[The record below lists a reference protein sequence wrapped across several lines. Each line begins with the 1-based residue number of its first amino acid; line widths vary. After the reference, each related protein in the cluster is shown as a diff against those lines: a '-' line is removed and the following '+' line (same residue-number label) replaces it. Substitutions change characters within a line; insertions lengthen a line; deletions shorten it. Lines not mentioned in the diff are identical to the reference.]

1 MTGMNRS
8 ITNYFFLGGTLN
20 AALLLLKEV
29 QLHSSDTSKRSTKPS
44 QSAMTRIG
52 EVST

>member
-8 ITNYFFLGGTLN
+8 ITNYFFLGGTGTLN

-29 QLHSSDTSKRSTKPS
+29 QLHCIVQTLLNEAPNLAN
-44 QSAMTRIG
+44 QL
-52 EVST
+52 

>member
-8 ITNYFFLGGTLN
+8 ITNYFFLGGTLV

-29 QLHSSDTSKRSTKPS
+29 QLHCIVQTLLNEAPNLAN
-44 QSAMTRIG
+44 QL
-52 EVST
+52 